1 MCDSKSDPKI
11 VLQDVSDRVG
21 TLNRKF
27 RREAKNRDS
36 RCADAILTIGFES
49 PELHLNS
56 VSESTENRKRSLKF
70 IKCHFV
76 NYISLDV
83 MPDIS
88 SLDIEDLVQ
97 ASPTYVLIKQ
107 SEELYQPETFR

>member
-1 MCDSKSDPKI
+1 MK
-11 VLQDVSDRVG
+11 L
-21 TLNRKF
+21 
-27 RREAKNRDS
+27 KNRDS
-36 RCADAILTIGFES
+36 SYADAILTIDFES
-49 PELHLNS
+49 LELHLNS

-76 NYISLDV
+76 NYTSLDV